1 MPLTS
6 LLYDAFMVPQERLG
20 VWKLRAKTVGTAEG
34 RVLEVGVGSGLN
46 LRHYRKARELVGID
60 PDPILLRRARKR
72 ARQVAF
78 PVRLEQGDAQ
88 ALPFPDAS
96 FDTGVATFVF
106 CTVPDAL
113 RGLRE
118 LRRVVRPGGSIRLLE
133 HVRSL
138 RPWAAKIQDFVAPVA
153 VRLLA
158 GCHPNRDTLRT
169 VREAGIEVTG
179 TRRYRSTVVMEGRVA
194 P

>member
-1 MPLTS
+1 
-6 LLYDAFMVPQERLG
+6 
-20 VWKLRAKTVGTAEG
+20 
-34 RVLEVGVGSGLN
+34 
-46 LRHYRKARELVGID
+46 
-60 PDPILLRRARKR
+60 
-72 ARQVAF
+72 VAF

-96 FDTGVATFVF
+96 FDTVVATLVF

-118 LRRVVRPGGSIRLLE
+118 VRRVVRPGGSIRLLE

-138 RPWAAKIQDFVAPVA
+138 QPWVAKLQDLVEPAW
-153 VRLLA
+153 VRVLA
-158 GCHPNRDTLRT
+158 GCHPNRDTVRT

-179 TRRYRSTVVMEGRVA
+179 MRRYNAAVVMEGKIAR
-194 P
+194 